1 MPRFLLIIWCLAL
14 TWSSAPGAEAPDAP
28 DAPETPEPH
37 AGTGLDVM
45 VDVGLAM
52 PLGDLG
58 AGLPH
63 SPTGLGAEKGYR
75 LGLRTRWTWDNGMFL
90 SPAFTYTEFGDHDGY
105 DDQSGK
111 TEGQGQEFKVRAAT
125 LRYGIDV
132 GYLAPGPAKRW
143 RAGAAF
149 GVAAVQQRYHEE
161 LIGDEAVYEASLYD
175 AAWLASVLLRRGSTE
190 LALEYHGSR
199 FTTSR
204 FLRTPGPADYD
215 WSYAALRVTFA
226 LPR

>member
-1 MPRFLLIIWCLAL
+1 MPRFLLIICCLAL
-14 TWSSAPGAEAPDAP
+14 TWSSALGADSPAAADSLA
-28 DAPETPEPH
+28 T
-37 AGTGLDVM
+37 TGLDVM

-58 AGLPH
+58 AGLPY

-75 LGLRTRWTWDNGMFL
+75 LGLRTRWTWPSGLFL
-90 SPAFTYTEFGDHDGY
+90 SPALSYTEFGDHDGY
-105 DDQSGK
+105 DDRSGK
-111 TEGQGQEFKVRAAT
+111 TEGQGQYFKVRAAS
-125 LRYGIDV
+125 LRYGLDA
-132 GYLAPGPAKRW
+132 GYLAPGRADRW
-143 RAGAAF
+143 RAGVAF

-175 AAWLASVLLRRGSTE
+175 VAWLASVLLRRGSTE

-199 FTTSR
+199 FTTGR
-204 FLRTPGPADYD
+204 FLRTFGPADYD